1 MKKIIGGSLYNTETA
16 HLIKEI
22 EGQELYR
29 TNSRK
34 YFVHVVDQVTG
45 EYITPVTRE
54 AAEMWAGMHMSKE
67 EKSCAFGDIEMTY
80 ISAAVTPA
88 TKKKLDKLKKE
99 KRATTAEI
107 ITELIEKA

>member
-1 MKKIIGGSLYNTETA
+1 MKKVIKGALYNTDTA
-16 HLIKEI
+16 HVLKDIG
-22 EGQELYR
+22 GQALYR
-29 TNSRK
+29 TNGK
-34 YFVHVVDQVTG
+34 KFFVYSNDKVCG
-45 EYITPVTRE
+45 ELLTPISEGGAR
-54 AAEMWAGMHMSKE
+54 MWAEMHMSKE